1 MNLLIAS
8 SWIIKAE
15 KPLTVSRSTLSP
27 MWTMV
32 ERHTIMVVTWMKKI
46 PYSGNFRER
55 KLLRVWKKIFTKQT
69 FTDCSLMLPKNGCA
83 PKFCRENFRKYPQNH
98 KTRESFLPRKF
109 PISILW
115 LSHGYVNMLLCSC

>member
-69 FTDCSLMLPKNGCA
+69 FTDCSLMLPKNGV
-83 PKFCRENFRKYPQNH
+83 PPNFVEKTFANTH
-98 KTRESFLPRKF
+98 KTTKLAKAFSLESFPFRYC
-109 PISILW
+109 
-115 LSHGYVNMLLCSC
+115 GYPMVM